1 MASQIPT
8 APKPITEEKIWWNL
22 TKAMTP
28 YLDNHQIYRLLDF
41 QLEHVQP
48 MIFDSEN
55 IKKNQLECLKQL
67 DMVDM
72 TWELERDLRN
82 LPDTTDMP
90 KIYVEKSQNVYLN
103 LEQLE
108 ADFESIREKVNNEEV
123 KDQLSNQRDNKMQWA
138 IFKKDFGFVDKD
150 LDTIFEHAKQQYDI
164 GEYEAASAALY
175 IYQLLAPYEHSRYS
189 AAVWG
194 RLAAEVLK
202 AKEGDASE
210 WTEAQNELNHLKESI
225 DKSTAS
231 MDPLTLLQWR
241 AWLLHWSLFIFFNS
255 TTKLPPKQ
263 GGCKKTPQ
271 IIELF
276 LNTEEYKNAIET
288 ICPWLLRYLA
298 VAIVTAKS
306 IERKQSKIN
315 MLIRLI
321 QQETYNYSDPI
332 TDFLLCLNHHY
343 DFEAAQK
350 KLQQSADVLRSD
362 FFLSEYV
369 DDFIEHGRVLMFEM
383 FCKIHQKIRIETI
396 AEKLNMTQ
404 EDAELWIVELIRN
417 ARLDAKI
424 DSESGTI
431 VMDNDPTVPYRQIL
445 TRTHDLA
452 MRSSVLINSL
462 EVKIKG
468 KQSAIGV
475 VPQWAKQTSAQKPSP
490 ARAKNY

>member
-1 MASQIPT
+1 MAATSNSVT
-8 APKPITEEKIWWNL
+8 TEKIWWNL
-22 TKAMTP
+22 THAMAP

-41 QLEHVQP
+41 QLEHVSP
-48 MIFDSEN
+48 MIFKADN
-55 IKKNQLECLKQL
+55 IKRQQLSCLKQL

-72 TWELERDLRN
+72 TWELERELRA
-82 LPDTTDMP
+82 LPETTDMP
-90 KIYVEKSQNVYLN
+90 KQYEQRSQSVYLSI
-103 LEQLE
+103 EKLE
-108 ADFESIREKVNNEEV
+108 ADYTTVSDKIANEAV

-138 IFKKDFGFVDKD
+138 ILKKDFGFHDKD
-150 LDTIFEHAKQQYDI
+150 LDVIFEHAKQQYDI
-164 GEYEAASAALY
+164 GEYEVASGALY
-175 IYQLLAPYEHSRYS
+175 LFKLLAPYEHHRYS

-194 RLAAEVLK
+194 RLAAEILK
-202 AKEGDASE
+202 PKNDEAGD
-210 WTEAQNELNHLKESI
+210 WTEAQNELTHLKESI
-225 DKSTAS
+225 DKSNAS

-241 AWLLHWSLFIFFNS
+241 SWLLHWSLFIFFNPQ
-255 TTKLPPKQ
+255 TKLPLKQ

-298 VAIVTAKS
+298 VAIVTAKA
-306 IERKQSKIN
+306 IERKQYKMNMIIKI
-315 MLIRLI
+315 I

-332 TDFLLCLNHHY
+332 TDFLLCLNQQY
-343 DFEAAQK
+343 DFEAAQL

-362 FFLSEYV
+362 YFLSEYV
-369 DDFIEHGRVLMFEM
+369 DDFIEAGRVLMFEM
-383 FCKIHQKIRIETI
+383 FCKIHQKIKIETI

-452 MRSSVLINSL
+452 VRSSVLINSL
-462 EVKIKG
+462 EVKMKG
-468 KQSAIGV
+468 KQSGIGV
-475 VPQWAKQTSAQKPSP
+475 VPQWAKTAVAQKSPS
-490 ARAKNY
+490 RTKNY